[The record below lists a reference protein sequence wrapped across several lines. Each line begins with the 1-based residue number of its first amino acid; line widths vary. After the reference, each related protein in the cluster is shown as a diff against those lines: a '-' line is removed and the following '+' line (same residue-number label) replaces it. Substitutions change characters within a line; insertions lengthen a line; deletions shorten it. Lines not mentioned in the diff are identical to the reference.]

1 MRFFSH
7 TTENEII
14 RGSWRQMYRLLVTKL
29 PPSRDRCL
37 TNLSRSAF
45 PVVLCWLPL
54 ARRWF
59 RNRVAN
65 GELLCSC
72 AVCVL
77 KQLFKLDVSKQG
89 LGLRAMKILKAD
101 TVTVR
106 IECNIIVYTDSEW
119 IATILTRSM
128 QITGFKLEKDFFD
141 FFQWLFFL
149 VFTFCTDLT
158 QILFHR

>member
-1 MRFFSH
+1 MY
-7 TTENEII
+7 TTKNEII
-14 RGSWRQMYRLLVTKL
+14 RGSWRQMCRLLVTKL

-106 IECNIIVYTDSEW
+106 IEYNIIVYTDSEW

-149 VFTFCTDLT
+149 VFTFCADLT
-158 QILFHR
+158 QILFDR